1 MKVGIVGCGAI
12 GSFVARWLSKA
23 NGFELVS
30 IFDIDREKALKL
42 SKELKINAA
51 KYIDDFL
58 KNDMDV
64 VVEAASQQAVFDYAE
79 KVLISGK
86 DLIVLSVGA
95 FADEEFYDKIRD
107 LAIKLRRRI
116 YIPSGAL
123 AGIDAIRAVADYVEE
138 VILVT
143 RKNPSSFGV
152 SEKGVIFEGNAKEA
166 ARLYPRNLNVASTL
180 GIAVG
185 FDKVKVVAIAEEVE
199 ENIHEIVAKGRFG
212 EIRIIV
218 KNRKMDDNPKT
229 SYLAALSVIKTL
241 ENIKG
246 SIVVG

>member
-51 KYIDDFL
+51 KDIDDFL

-95 FADEEFYDKIRD
+95 FADEEFYDKIRY
-107 LAIKLRRRI
+107 LAIKLGRRI

-152 SEKGVIFEGNAKEA
+152 CEKGVIFEGNAKEA
-166 ARLYPRNLNVASTL
+166 ARFYPRNLNVASTL

-229 SYLAALSVIKTL
+229 SYLTALSVIKTL

>member
-51 KYIDDFL
+51 KDIDDFL

-107 LAIKLRRRI
+107 LAIKLGRRI

>member
-23 NGFELVS
+23 DGFELVS
-30 IFDIDREKALKL
+30 IFDTDREKALKL

-51 KYIDDFL
+51 KDIDDFL
-58 KNDMDV
+58 KKDMDV

-79 KVLISGK
+79 KILKSGK

-95 FADEEFYDKIRD
+95 FADEEFYDKIKN
-107 LAIKLRRRI
+107 LAIKLGRRV

-123 AGIDAIRAVADYVEE
+123 AGIDAIRSVADYVEE

-143 RKNPSSFGV
+143 RKNLSSFGV
-152 SEKGVIFEGNAKEA
+152 SEKGIVFEGNARKA
-166 ARLYPRNLNVASTL
+166 ARLFPRNLNVAATL

-199 ENIHEIVAKGRFG
+199 ENIHEIIARGKFG
-212 EIRIIV
+212 EIKITV
-218 KNRKMDDNPKT
+218 KNRKMEDNPKT

-241 ENIKG
+241 ENIKD